1 MDKEMMNM
9 MDTVTKSLDL
19 LVQTQ
24 RSTQEF
30 MKSQLDV
37 NKMLIERITRLEAK
51 TNVIKASE
59 PIAVNEIFDNMINRF
74 KNEEKK
80 CQEKTKPTNPN
91 FDLSP
96 VEKACAT
103 LSIALEPYIEDQ
115 TAEEYLRLR
124 VERNRVQR
132 AMSLLLET
140 LEADDKISYDK
151 IIDALLD
158 GWDYEEDSK

>member
-1 MDKEMMNM
+1 MP
-9 MDTVTKSLDL
+9 
-19 LVQTQ
+19 
-24 RSTQEF
+24 R
-30 MKSQLDV
+30 
-37 NKMLIERITRLEAK
+37 
-51 TNVIKASE
+51 
-59 PIAVNEIFDNMINRF
+59 
-74 KNEEKK
+74 
-80 CQEKTKPTNPN
+80 KTKPTKPD

-132 AMSLLLET
+132 ALSLLLET